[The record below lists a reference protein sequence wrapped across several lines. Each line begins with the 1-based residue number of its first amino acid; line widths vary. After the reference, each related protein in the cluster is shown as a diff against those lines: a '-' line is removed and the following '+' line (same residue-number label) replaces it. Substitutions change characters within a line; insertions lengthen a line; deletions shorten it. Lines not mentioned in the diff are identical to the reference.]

1 MWENIDILYLLQP
14 NKEETIWCHNQVTIQ
29 QNFSQKRNEKDSNN
43 LFTITN
49 ITSNFTTVMYW
60 FWYDYIKPKY
70 GENAKICDMDTG
82 SFITCIKTD
91 HIYKDNTGDVGT
103 IFNTSNYE
111 IEIIT

>member
-14 NKEETIWCHNQVTIQ
+14 NKEETIWCHNQVAIQ

-60 FWYDYIKPKY
+60 FWYDYINPKY
-70 GENAKICDMDTG
+70 GENANIVI
-82 SFITCIKTD
+82 SVISSLP
-91 HIYKDNTGDVGT
+91 V
-103 IFNTSNYE
+103 
-111 IEIIT
+111 